1 MFGTCPILHEV
12 LIEIVECSI
21 LVCISHSHYQVS
33 LIWRITGIKG
43 YIRTRG
49 RSFALCTRNSRVAVA
64 CIIVSAHPTT
74 VIIVNGI
81 WAAEEI
87 LYGSGTIVATANK
100 VIAFESGAN
109 IVIIL
114 VGDRISV

>member
-12 LIEIVECSI
+12 LIKIVECSV

-33 LIWRITGIKG
+33 LIWHITGIKG

-49 RSFALCTRNSRVAVA
+49 RSFALCTRNSGVAIT
-64 CIIVSAHPTT
+64 CIIVPTDSAT

-81 WAAEEI
+81 CAAEEI
-87 LYGSGTIVATANK
+87 LYGSGT
-100 VIAFESGAN
+100 VIATTTMVITFEAS

-114 VGDRISV
+114 VDDRVGV